1 MKEGFTETQRNVFGS
16 LSDLIYSGTEIKQKR
31 PNGGPL
37 TVLFYSLRVKWA
49 VGKENRAMSPEGK
62 EGRLRFHFKLR
73 FRYLKWKVLFF
84 QH

>member
-31 PNGGPL
+31 PNE
-37 TVLFYSLRVKWA
+37 VKWA

-62 EGRLRFHFKLR
+62 EGRLCFHFKLR